1 MTDIREQAAKAAR
14 EKLGVPPSDDE
25 AYPCQTCE
33 RDTFIHAYLLGH
45 AAGVADGARAFAD
58 WLEKCARPSVITVRV
73 CGDEGGHAYNR
84 AVSITDAA
92 TDFLA
97 SRKEHG

>member
-45 AAGVADGARAFAD
+45 AAGFERGARAL
-58 WLEKCARPSVITVRV
+58 LEWALSTGVLSQSRHVAALTQEQILAR
-73 CGDEGGHAYNR
+73 
-84 AVSITDAA
+84 
-92 TDFLA
+92 FLA
-97 SRKEHG
+97 SAPGTGLAQGKDEEGKP